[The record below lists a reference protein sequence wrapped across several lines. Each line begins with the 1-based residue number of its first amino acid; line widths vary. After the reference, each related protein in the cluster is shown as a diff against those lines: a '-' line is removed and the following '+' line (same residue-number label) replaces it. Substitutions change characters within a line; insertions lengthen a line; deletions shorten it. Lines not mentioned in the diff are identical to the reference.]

1 MPEIAEAQALL
12 AALAES
18 EDVRSEQARRRRL
31 TQLQVAYGNA
41 LIAARGYGA
50 AETTAAFARARETAG
65 DLKDAP
71 ERFAATYGL
80 WAGSYLRGELGPMRE
95 FAANFLRDIAA
106 QPRSPEAGVAHRV
119 SGVTKWFAGDFVEA
133 RNHFEQA
140 LAIFD
145 PERDGDFTFRFG
157 QDAGVAAMAFLA
169 LALWPLGEVD
179 RARRLVEDMTARANQ
194 ISHIGTVALANFF
207 AAKFEM
213 TRGDFARAA
222 PLVKALADVAREHDL
237 ALRRDE
243 SIFLEA
249 WTAWKAGD
257 RMASLAEMRRG
268 VSLRRKHK
276 IAAFDPL
283 IKTNLAEAEA
293 EAGEIDTALATL
305 NEALAESEERSF
317 DAEVHR
323 VRGEILLKRDP
334 ADPAPAE
341 DAFLTALAVARRQ
354 GTRSFE
360 LRAARALAK
369 LYQST
374 GRPADAH
381 GVLAPALK
389 GFSPTPE
396 MAEIAEAQALL
407 AALSQTDEVRNAAAL
422 RKRQI
427 GLQLSYGNA
436 LIAARGHGAVETT
449 AAFARAR
456 ELASGVDDFTDR
468 LSIYFGLWLG
478 SFVRGG
484 ELAAMREAAS
494 EALALADRF
503 PATGEAAVA
512 HRMQGLTHWYQGDFG
527 KACAHLD
534 RALAIFDPERDRDLA
549 FRFGQDIGVSF
560 MNYLALALWPMGEI
574 ERARE
579 LENAAVARARET
591 AHVATLAYA
600 TAYRAIFEM
609 MRRDAQA
616 TEPYAREAFSL
627 GRTHGLPM
635 YLGYGGA
642 PAGWARAR
650 LGDLSGGVA
659 QMREGLDT
667 LRTHGFTV
675 VTPMFYSYLAELE
688 AELGE
693 SDAALGTLD
702 RALAE
707 IERTEHR
714 TFDAEVHRI
723 RGEILLRS
731 TPANPAPAE
740 QDLQTAIAIADRQ
753 GARSFGLRAALSL
766 AKFSSID
773 RSPRR
778 CPRRPRARARRLCA
792 DVANAGDRGG

>member
-1 MPEIAEAQALL
+1 MGDRAAGASKLRRTVANYMAEGHRLL
-12 AALAES
+12 APLYIGLLAELDAGGPDPRAALTQINSAIALA
-18 EDVRSEQARRRRL
+18 QQ
-31 TQLQVAYGNA
+31 TG
-41 LIAARGYGA
+41 
-50 AETTAAFARARETAG
+50 
-65 DLKDAP
+65 
-71 ERFAATYGL
+71 ERWTDSML
-80 WAGSYLRGELGPMRE
+80 
-95 FAANFLRDIAA
+95 
-106 QPRSPEAGVAHRV
+106 HR
-119 SGVTKWFAGDFVEA
+119 
-133 RNHFEQA
+133 
-140 LAIFD
+140 I
-145 PERDGDFTFRFG
+145 
-157 QDAGVAAMAFLA
+157 
-169 LALWPLGEVD
+169 
-179 RARRLVEDMTARANQ
+179 
-194 ISHIGTVALANFF
+194 
-207 AAKFEM
+207 
-213 TRGDFARAA
+213 
-222 PLVKALADVAREHDL
+222 
-237 ALRRDE
+237 
-243 SIFLEA
+243 
-249 WTAWKAGD
+249 
-257 RMASLAEMRRG
+257 
-268 VSLRRKHK
+268 
-276 IAAFDPL
+276 
-283 IKTNLAEAEA
+283 
-293 EAGEIDTALATL
+293 
-305 NEALAESEERSF
+305 
-317 DAEVHR
+317 
-323 VRGEILLKRDP
+323 RGEILLKRDP
-334 ADPAPAE
+334 ANPAPAE
-341 DAFLTALAVARRQ
+341 EAFQTAIAIARQQ
-354 GTRSFE
+354 GSRSFG
-360 LRAARALAK
+360 LQAALALAK

-374 GRPADAH
+374 RRPADAH
-381 GVLAPALK
+381 AVLAPALE
-389 GFSPTPE
+389 GFAPTPE
-396 MAEIAEAQALL
+396 MPEIAEAQALL

-635 YLGYGGA
+635 YLGYGGG

-707 IERTEHR
+707 IGRTEHR

-766 AKFSSID
+766 AKLYQSTGRPADAHAVLAPALEGFAPTSQMPEIAEAEALLATVKESERLPSTSRKDAPD
-773 RSPRR
+773 RAV
-778 CPRRPRARARRLCA
+778 ARASPPPPSGPLRGARAA
-792 DVANAGDRGG
+792 DEPF